1 MSSKNLTEAKTR
13 EQYIDPILIER
24 GWNVND
30 KNQVEKEYPI
40 DWAKDKEGKPVNERF
55 VDYLLFDNVGDPLAI
70 VEAKK

>member
-55 VDYLLFDNVGDPLAI
+55 V
-70 VEAKK
+70 